1 MFVLQAPHPLLTSTV
16 ILPSPELSDGEG
28 LTDQVIPRR
37 AMDGTVRTYVKT
49 KGGRR
54 RLFWEF
60 LLDRPKGLELRAF
73 LRVFFASKLKIT
85 DHNDR
90 RWIGNLINNPFEL
103 TSSRGARPDGE
114 TTRGETMTIRLEF
127 EGTEDA

>member
-16 ILPSPELSDGEG
+16 VLPNPELSDGEG
-28 LTDQVIPRR
+28 LTDEVIPRR

-54 RLFWEF
+54 QLFWEF
-60 LLDRPKGLELRAF
+60 LLTRTKALELRVF
-73 LRVFFASKLKIT
+73 LRVYFASKLKIT

-90 RWIGNLINNPFEL
+90 RWHGNFVNNPFEL
-103 TSSRGARPDGE
+103 ATSRAARPDAE
-114 TTRGETMTIRLEF
+114 TTRGETMAIRLEF
-127 EGTEDA
+127 EGVEDA